1 MENKEF
7 KKIYLTQ
14 EEKEK
19 FIKELKKL
27 ENELEDFTRTNDH
40 KDSTY
45 FNRLNSLKNKVIQK
59 RNIPFHISGDD
70 IQKRNNLSHIVVIE
84 LDNSN
89 ETVNFNDIVKLS
101 LSVDKREAVEMN
113 VRLVGDINQEKIDG
127 VTNISVHSPIGNAI
141 YKKSINTKFSGRTD
155 ADKVFNGEILDIQR
169 ENEIKN
175 IKNM

>member
-45 FNRLNSLKNKVIQK
+45 FNKLNSLKNKV
-59 RNIPFHISGDD
+59 

-101 LSVDKREAVEMN
+101 LSVDKREAIEMN

-175 IKNM
+175 IKSM

>member
-59 RNIPFHISGDD
+59 RN
-70 IQKRNNLSHIVVIE
+70 NLSHIVVIE

-101 LSVDKREAVEMN
+101 LSVDKREAIEMN

-175 IKNM
+175 IKSM

>member
-45 FNRLNSLKNKVIQK
+45 FNRLNSLKNKV
-59 RNIPFHISGDD
+59 

>member
-45 FNRLNSLKNKVIQK
+45 FNRLNSLKNKV
-59 RNIPFHISGDD
+59 

-175 IKNM
+175 IKSM